1 MIEFLDAVLGSG
13 QFWAGVIWCFIV
25 GAALLLLSGWIEEE
39 SQLDWAFLVP
49 GIPGAI
55 LLFGGPGTMILALF
69 ARFTAFVFTGV

>member
-1 MIEFLDAVLGSG
+1 MIEFLDTVLGSG
-13 QFWAGVIWCFIV
+13 QFWAAVVWCFIV
-25 GAALLLLSGWIEEE
+25 GAILLFLAGWLEEVTLS
-39 SQLDWAFLVP
+39 DWAFLVP